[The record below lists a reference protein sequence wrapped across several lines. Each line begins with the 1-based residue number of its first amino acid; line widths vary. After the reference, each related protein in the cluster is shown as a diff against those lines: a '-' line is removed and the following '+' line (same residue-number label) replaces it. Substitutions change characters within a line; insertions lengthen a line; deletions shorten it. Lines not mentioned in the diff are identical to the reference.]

1 MSTDSYRVDVAAAM
15 YASQLKKICGEG
27 GTGGIV
33 DFPVKKRPPR
43 SGGDWDFA
51 ASAERRPLNKDA
63 HHVLCAMRLC
73 SFACTVLLSGDPVC
87 ASVPKVVKLIVA

>member
-1 MSTDSYRVDVAAAM
+1 MSTDTYRVDVAAAM

-51 ASAERRPLNKDA
+51 ASAERRPLNKDSIYKKGKDA
-63 HHVLCAMRLC
+63 V
-73 SFACTVLLSGDPVC
+73 
-87 ASVPKVVKLIVA
+87 KVALNRYSPLYKIRP